1 MTACPTAVHSRHG
14 ARQAGQ
20 LLLTLQSLDLVVQ
33 LLKLSILLR
42 AAVQRL
48 LSNTVGAGLQLG
60 PQIVYLPA
68 ALVTSAC

>member
-1 MTACPTAVHSRHG
+1 M
-14 ARQAGQ
+14 
-20 LLLTLQSLDLVVQ
+20 Q

-68 ALVTSAC
+68 ALVTSACYLAAAFSTGDVNI